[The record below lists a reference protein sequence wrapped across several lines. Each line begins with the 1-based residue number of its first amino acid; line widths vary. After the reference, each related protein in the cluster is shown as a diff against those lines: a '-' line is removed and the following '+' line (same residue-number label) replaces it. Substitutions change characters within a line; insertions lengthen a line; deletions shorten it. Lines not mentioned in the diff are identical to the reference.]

1 MDTRIKT
8 IWTHYGQFNQ
18 LEKAIEEL
26 DELKAEV
33 VKFLHFVKSTDN
45 RFTAVARSKSEFL
58 KDKVAEEAAD
68 VSIMIEQLLYGLN
81 IRARFDAW
89 KEYKLDRQI
98 QRMERE
104 NEPDTKNK

>member
-8 IWTHYGQFNQ
+8 IWAHYGQFNQ

-26 DELKAEV
+26 DELRVEV
-33 VKFLHFVKSTDN
+33 VKFLRFVKSTDN

-68 VSIMIEQLLYGLN
+68 VSIMIEQLIYGLG
-81 IRARFDAW
+81 IKARFDAW
-89 KEYKLDRQI
+89 REYKLDRQI
-98 QRMERE
+98 RRMEGENGKDTE
-104 NEPDTKNK
+104 NE

>member
-8 IWTHYGQFNQ
+8 IWTHYGRFNQ
-18 LEKAIEEL
+18 LEKTIEEL

-81 IRARFDAW
+81 IGARFEAW
-89 KEYKLDRQI
+89 REYKLDRQMR
-98 QRMERE
+98 RMEKE
-104 NEPDTKNK
+104 NGKDTKNE

>member
-18 LEKAIEEL
+18 LEKALEEL

-45 RFTAVARSKSEFL
+45 RFTVVARSKSDFL

-89 KEYKLDRQI
+89 REYKLDRQMNRI
-98 QRMERE
+98 K
-104 NEPDTKNK
+104 NEKE

>member
-18 LEKAIEEL
+18 LEKTIEEL

-33 VKFLHFVKSTDN
+33 VKFLRFVKSTDN
-45 RFTAVARSKSEFL
+45 RFTAVSRSKSEFL

-81 IRARFDAW
+81 IGARFDAW
-89 KEYKLDRQI
+89 REYKLDRQMR
-98 QRMERE
+98 RMES
-104 NEPDTKNK
+104 DAHIGTQV

>member
-18 LEKAIEEL
+18 LEKTIEEL

-45 RFTAVARSKSEFL
+45 RFTAVARSKSDFL

-81 IRARFDAW
+81 INARFDAW
-89 KEYKLDRQI
+89 REYKLDRQMNRI
-98 QRMERE
+98 K
-104 NEPDTKNK
+104 NEKE

>member
-1 MDTRIKT
+1 MDIRIKT

-18 LEKAIEEL
+18 LEKTIEEL

-33 VKFLHFVKSTDN
+33 VKFLRFVKSTDN

-68 VSIMIEQLLYGLN
+68 VSIMLDQLIYGLG
-81 IRARFDAW
+81 IKGRFDVW
-89 KEYKLDRQI
+89 REYKLDRQI
-98 QRMERE
+98 QRIKDEQ
-104 NEPDTKNK
+104 